1 MIKVLERCF
10 NVLHGRRSSNVSA
23 TSNASSLP
31 AAHPQS
37 SVLSKH
43 MKKYTYDAVKSRVTK
58 LDHNLYDLIWPSV
71 KKLPTDAT
79 FRNALEQ
86 DFPTGIVMPDYY
98 AYDVFYEL
106 LDPVIKDMHCIDLHV
121 DLHPHP
127 ESKFLMNGDEDGEN
141 AGDKKIFE
149 VDIDVDPHAKSVISG
164 RFCVDRDTYLIAKV
178 NLQ

>member
-23 TSNASSLP
+23 ASTASSLP

-37 SVLSKH
+37 AVLSKH
-43 MKKYTYDAVKSRVTK
+43 MKKYIYDTVKSRVTK

-79 FRNALEQ
+79 FRNALDQ
-86 DFPTGIVMPDYY
+86 DFPSGIVVPDYY
-98 AYDVFYEL
+98 AYDVFFEL

-121 DLHPHP
+121 DLHQHP
-127 ESKFLMNGDEDGEN
+127 ESMFLRNGDEDVDN
-141 AGDKKIFE
+141 AAEKKMFE
-149 VDIDVDPHAKSVISG
+149 VDVDVDPHAKSVISG
-164 RFCVDRDTYLIAKV
+164 RCWVTLEIHLFAKV
-178 NLQ
+178 N